1 MDIFPALQD
10 AEEVVLQGEKEA
22 EKMIVEAYAALLL
35 AFLSTERFFLPPCLS
50 FFPIMF
56 RIVVSKAEN
65 MSRTWPAKA
74 FATLLQ
80 VTSRIAAWKF
90 LSLCWRDLW

>member
-35 AFLSTERFFLPPCLS
+35 AFLSTERFFFAPLLV
-50 FFPIMF
+50 FFSDY
-56 RIVVSKAEN
+56 VSHCC
-65 MSRTWPAKA
+65 
-74 FATLLQ
+74 F
-80 VTSRIAAWKF
+80 
-90 LSLCWRDLW
+90 